1 MGMHTSDWMTDEHVM
16 LADMTRKF
24 ITDEWEQHFD
34 RWRKQGEMDIETW
47 QQAGELGLLCPSV
60 PEEYG
65 GAGGDFGHEAVILME
80 GSRANLASW
89 GHGIHSGIVAHYV
102 LAYGTEE
109 QKKRWLPKMVSG
121 ELVGALAMTEPSG
134 GSDVQSIKTRAV
146 KEGNSYRLSGQKTF
160 ITNGQHANLIIVA
173 AKTDPSQ
180 GAKGTSLVVVETDGA
195 EGFTRGRN
203 LDKIGLKAGDT
214 SELFFDN
221 VEVAPENILGGEE
234 GRGFYQM
241 MQQLPQERLI
251 IGCGAVGA
259 MEGAIERTLAYCNE
273 REAFGNSLMQ
283 FQNTRFQLAEAQTK
297 TVVSRAFLDECI
309 REHLKGELSIEKAA
323 MAKYWLSDTQGEVL
337 DICLQ
342 MHGGYG
348 FMQEYAVA
356 EMWTDARVQRI
367 YGGTNEIMK
376 ELIARGFYKAA
387 LTLNMM
393 GLDWDAIKVDFF
405 AGETRSEAYRSQV
418 NELGEA
424 PVMVDGDVKLTQSG
438 VIQQYLAEKTGK
450 FGGKTKEE
458 EREVLRWILWDNHKL
473 SSMAGMTRFLMNF
486 LPPEK
491 QPAETIAF
499 NQGRLKSA
507 YQILD
512 AHLAGRDWIVGE
524 DVTIA
529 DMTCC
534 GYLYYPEPFG
544 FDRADWPNID
554 AWLTR
559 LSQQPGWKAPYDL
572 MPGNPSERA

>member
-1 MGMHTSDWMTDEHVM
+1 MGMHHSDWMTDEHIM

-34 RWRKQGEMDIETW
+34 RWRNQGEMDVGTW

-65 GAGGDFGHEAVILME
+65 GVGGDFGHEAVILIE

-221 VEVAPENILGGEE
+221 VEIVPENILGGEE

-309 REHLKGELSIEKAA
+309 REHLKGELSVEKAA

-376 ELIARGFYKAA
+376 ELIARGFVQK
-387 LTLNMM
+387 
-393 GLDWDAIKVDFF
+393 K
-405 AGETRSEAYRSQV
+405 
-418 NELGEA
+418 
-424 PVMVDGDVKLTQSG
+424 K
-438 VIQQYLAEKTGK
+438 
-450 FGGKTKEE
+450 
-458 EREVLRWILWDNHKL
+458 
-473 SSMAGMTRFLMNF
+473 
-486 LPPEK
+486 
-491 QPAETIAF
+491 
-499 NQGRLKSA
+499 
-507 YQILD
+507 
-512 AHLAGRDWIVGE
+512 
-524 DVTIA
+524 
-529 DMTCC
+529 
-534 GYLYYPEPFG
+534 
-544 FDRADWPNID
+544 
-554 AWLTR
+554 
-559 LSQQPGWKAPYDL
+559 
-572 MPGNPSERA
+572 

>member
-1 MGMHTSDWMTDEHVM
+1 MTDEHVM

-234 GRGFYQM
+234 GHGFYQM

-309 REHLKGELSIEKAA
+309 REHLKGELSVEKAA

-376 ELIARGFYKAA
+376 ELIARGF
-387 LTLNMM
+387 
-393 GLDWDAIKVDFF
+393 V
-405 AGETRSEAYRSQV
+405 
-418 NELGEA
+418 
-424 PVMVDGDVKLTQSG
+424 
-438 VIQQYLAEKTGK
+438 EKK
-450 FGGKTKEE
+450 K
-458 EREVLRWILWDNHKL
+458 
-473 SSMAGMTRFLMNF
+473 
-486 LPPEK
+486 
-491 QPAETIAF
+491 
-499 NQGRLKSA
+499 
-507 YQILD
+507 
-512 AHLAGRDWIVGE
+512 
-524 DVTIA
+524 
-529 DMTCC
+529 
-534 GYLYYPEPFG
+534 
-544 FDRADWPNID
+544 
-554 AWLTR
+554 
-559 LSQQPGWKAPYDL
+559 
-572 MPGNPSERA
+572 

>member
-1 MGMHTSDWMTDEHVM
+1 MGMHHSDWMTDEHVM

-65 GAGGDFGHEAVILME
+65 GAGGDFGHEAVIVME

-102 LAYGTEE
+102 LAYGTDE

-195 EGFTRGRN
+195 DGFTRGRN

-309 REHLKGELSIEKAA
+309 REHLKGELSVEKAA

-376 ELIARGFYKAA
+376 ELIARGF
-387 LTLNMM
+387 
-393 GLDWDAIKVDFF
+393 V
-405 AGETRSEAYRSQV
+405 
-418 NELGEA
+418 
-424 PVMVDGDVKLTQSG
+424 
-438 VIQQYLAEKTGK
+438 EKK
-450 FGGKTKEE
+450 K
-458 EREVLRWILWDNHKL
+458 
-473 SSMAGMTRFLMNF
+473 
-486 LPPEK
+486 
-491 QPAETIAF
+491 
-499 NQGRLKSA
+499 
-507 YQILD
+507 
-512 AHLAGRDWIVGE
+512 
-524 DVTIA
+524 
-529 DMTCC
+529 
-534 GYLYYPEPFG
+534 
-544 FDRADWPNID
+544 
-554 AWLTR
+554 
-559 LSQQPGWKAPYDL
+559 
-572 MPGNPSERA
+572 